1 MCKRGLLET
10 TLLELRDK
18 SEQTFYQCLD
28 NQISNMLVRV
38 EAPPRDLSPTSA
50 INNLLALLRDILST
64 ASMSEGRD
72 SDMIQVWYT
81 LLFFISFNF

>member
-1 MCKRGLLET
+1 
-10 TLLELRDK
+10 
-18 SEQTFYQCLD
+18 
-28 NQISNMLVRV
+28 MLVRV

-72 SDMIQVWYT
+72 LDMIKVKNCKVET
-81 LLFFISFNF
+81 IKFNHRTHKSRLEKSWSEC

>member
-1 MCKRGLLET
+1 MLET
-10 TLLELRDK
+10 TLLELQDK
-18 SEQTFYQCLD
+18 SEQTFYKSLN

-72 SDMIQVWYT
+72 FDMTKV
-81 LLFFISFNF
+81 